1 MKTSILSISVICSLL
16 FCCVGCTSKKT
27 PAKVDSG
34 VIVEYMDSTTRPG
47 NNFYQ
52 FANGN
57 WIRNAEIPS
66 NRPSYWMGTLLYE
79 NSQKNFQKIIEKSR
93 TVIKEDSP
101 VEFLIGSLY
110 NSYLDTVARQ
120 STGINPLKLEIDKI
134 DAVDNAESLMAY
146 FAYSSKFSV
155 ISPFKYDVYE
165 GLRNP
170 QINALFIGQSGLTL
184 PSKAYYLNNDNS
196 SKEIRNSYSTHI
208 SNMFQ
213 LAGINCDTKCV
224 GEIIDLEK
232 SLASYQN
239 SKEENRDYEKQY
251 NPFTID
257 SLNATFSNL
266 NWSVFFNDL
275 GTPNVKEV
283 IIRQPKFI
291 NGVDQLVASEPL
303 SNWKYYL
310 KWQLLHS
317 YADYLNSEIGDEN
330 FEFYGSTLEGIPEQ
344 FSLSERASGIVSE
357 LLGEVVGKIYVEDY
371 FSPHTK
377 VRMDSLV
384 SILKLAYKN
393 RIEKVNWMSE
403 DTKEKALSKLSKM
416 KTQIG
421 YPQKWRDFSDI
432 ELKNDNLFGNIKSLS
447 LAQHNEL
454 ISRVEQRVDDSGW
467 WHPPHIPNA
476 YYNQNR
482 NEVVFTAAILQPPLF
497 NLDVDEAV
505 IYGVVGGLIGHEIT
519 HGFDDEGGDFDE
531 NGVLENWWSESSQE
545 EFNKR
550 SKILAE
556 QYNSFTVLDSIHL
569 NGSVTLGENIAD
581 LGSLNIAL
589 EAYKLSLNGE
599 EPDII
604 DGFTGL
610 QRVFL
615 GYAQIWRG
623 KYRDEA
629 LIRTVKSG
637 HHSPRMFRVNGV
649 VRNIPEFYSLF
660 NVTADDSL
668 YLPPNQRVKIW

>member
-1 MKTSILSISVICSLL
+1 M
-16 FCCVGCTSKKT
+16 
-27 PAKVDSG
+27 PAKLDSG
-34 VIVEYMDSTTRPG
+34 VILEYMDTTNRPG

-66 NRPSYWMGTLLYE
+66 NRPSYWMGTLLFE

-93 TVIKEDSP
+93 TANKEDNP
-101 VEFLIGSLY
+101 EEFLIGSLF

-120 STGINPLKLEIDKI
+120 SKGISPLKSEFDKI
-134 DAVDNAESLMAY
+134 DAIDEAESLMAY
-146 FAYSSKFSV
+146 FAYSAKLSV

-165 GLRNP
+165 DLRNP
-170 QINALFIGQSGLTL
+170 QINTLYIGQSGLTL
-184 PSKAYYLNNDNS
+184 PNKEYYLNNDKS
-196 SKEIRNSYSTHI
+196 SKETLNSYRTHI
-208 SNMFQ
+208 LNMFQ
-213 LAGINCDTKCV
+213 LAGINCNVGCV
-224 GEIIDLEK
+224 ADIMDLEK
-232 SLASYQN
+232 SLASYQ
-239 SKEENRDYEKQY
+239 SSREETRDYEKQY

-266 NWSVFFNDL
+266 NWTIFFNDL
-275 GTPNVKEV
+275 GIPNVKKV
-283 IIRQPKFI
+283 IVRQPKFI
-291 NGVDQLVASEPL
+291 NGIDQLVASESL
-303 SNWKYYL
+303 SKWKYYL
-310 KWQLLHS
+310 KWQFLHG
-317 YADYLNSEIGDEN
+317 YADYLNREIEKEN
-330 FEFYGSTLEGIPEQ
+330 FQFYGRTLEGIPQQSSEQ
-344 FSLSERASGIVSE
+344 ERAAAIVND
-357 LLGEVVGKIYVEDY
+357 LLGDVVGKIYVEEY
-371 FSPHTK
+371 FSQQTK
-377 VRMDSLV
+377 ARMDSLV
-384 SILKLAYKN
+384 SILKLAFKK
-393 RIEKVNWMSE
+393 RIEQLNWMSK
-403 DTKEKALSKLSKM
+403 DTREKALSKLSKM
-416 KTQIG
+416 NAQIG
-421 YPQKWRDFSDI
+421 YPNKWREFSGI
-432 ELKNDNLFGNIKSLS
+432 ELKNDNLLGNIKTLH

-454 ISRVEQRVDDSGW
+454 ISRVGQLVDDSGW
-467 WHPPHIPNA
+467 RIPPHIPNA

-482 NEVVFTAAILQPPLF
+482 NEVLFTAAILQPPLF

-531 NGVLENWWSESSQE
+531 NGILKNWWSESSEE
-545 EFNKR
+545 EFNKKSR
-550 SKILAE
+550 VLVE
-556 QYNSFTVLDSIHL
+556 QYNSFTVLDSIHI

-589 EAYKLSLNGE
+589 EAYKLSLNGS
-599 EPDII
+599 EPVVI

-629 LIRTVKSG
+629 LLRSVKSG

-668 YLPPNQRVKIW
+668 YLPPNQRVRIW